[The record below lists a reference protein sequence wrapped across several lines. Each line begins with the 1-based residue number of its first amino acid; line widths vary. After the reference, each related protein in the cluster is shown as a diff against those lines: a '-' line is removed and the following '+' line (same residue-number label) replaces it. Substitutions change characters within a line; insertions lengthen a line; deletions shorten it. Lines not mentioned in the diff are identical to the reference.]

1 MFLFFG
7 AGEWVVRVLLPY
19 RILNL
24 AEKYNAWQLGIL
36 QSLKLLIQ
44 NPIMSLFWGIFMKDR
59 EPLRGASHSE
69 QTDHIQDSI
78 PPVSSTHAST
88 RNDERVSMSPRAEA
102 EVIFR
107 EQHSTQTQPA
117 APEKEASS
125 VDLGE
130 YKRLKEQV
138 RMLSEKIAS
147 VTKERNDFRQE
158 NSRLRQSLKELQ
170 ELREKEEHRR
180 EQKRKAQA
188 RYRQKNR
195 DKYYDYHKAY
205 MQEYRANQ
213 KDQEP
218 NPAADVDNSKRSS
231 N

>member
-1 MFLFFG
+1 
-7 AGEWVVRVLLPY
+7 
-19 RILNL
+19 
-24 AEKYNAWQLGIL
+24 
-36 QSLKLLIQ
+36 
-44 NPIMSLFWGIFMKDR
+44 
-59 EPLRGASHSE
+59 
-69 QTDHIQDSI
+69 
-78 PPVSSTHAST
+78 
-88 RNDERVSMSPRAEA
+88 MSPRAEA

-158 NSRLRQSLKELQ
+158 NSRLRESLKELR

-195 DKYYDYHKAY
+195 DEYNDYHKTY
-205 MQEYRANQ
+205 MKEYRAGR

-218 NPAADVDNSKRSS
+218 KSEAHTDTPKRIS